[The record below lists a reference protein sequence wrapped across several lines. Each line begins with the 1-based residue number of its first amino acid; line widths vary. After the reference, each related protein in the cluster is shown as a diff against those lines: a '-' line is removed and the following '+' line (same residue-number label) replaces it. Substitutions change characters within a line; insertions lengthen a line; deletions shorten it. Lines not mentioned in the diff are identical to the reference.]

1 METEE
6 DFTGALGAEQ
16 CRSLQDLYMEPAGSV
31 RRPLRN
37 VQGVTGGVGDIIC
50 GRSI

>member
-6 DFTGALGAEQ
+6 EFTGALGAVQ
-16 CRSLQDLYMEPAGSV
+16 CRRPQDLYMEPAGSA
-31 RRPLRN
+31 RRPLLN
-37 VQGVTGGVGDIIC
+37 LQWGDGGVGDILC